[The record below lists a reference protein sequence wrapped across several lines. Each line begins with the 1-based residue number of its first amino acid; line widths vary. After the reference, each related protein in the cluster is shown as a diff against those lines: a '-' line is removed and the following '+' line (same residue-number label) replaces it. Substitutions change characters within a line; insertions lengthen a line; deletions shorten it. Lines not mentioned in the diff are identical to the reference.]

1 MWRLLVHRPG
11 AESRTSR
18 GLPRKENLLHLDV
31 LGSASGGHGQAEVRD
46 DTTYPGRDPVG
57 PQEQSRRTKSA
68 MAVCNHFTFDSTIR
82 TSRSCTH
89 RTQLPRD
96 GVRRWD
102 ADRARRRHAPA
113 SRSRHAGRR
122 GSHPAQAAGLL
133 HRDLKPDNILV
144 SGPAS
149 APPYRVNILDFRLA
163 KSATASELDVT
174 RMTRHTDPGTIAGWA
189 LCPNPVARPP
199 FTSGVP
205 SGFQHPDYG
214 GRSR

>member
-1 MWRLLVHRPG
+1 MEFVDGTPIAPADDMRRLLDLAMQV
-11 AESRTSR
+11 AE
-18 GLPRKENLLHLDV
+18 GL
-31 LGSASGGHGQAEVRD
+31 AA
-46 DTTYPGRDPVG
+46 
-57 PQEQSRRTKSA
+57 
-68 MAVCNHFTFDSTIR
+68 
-82 TSRSCTH
+82 
-89 RTQLPRD
+89 
-96 GVRRWD
+96 
-102 ADRARRRHAPA
+102 
-113 SRSRHAGRR
+113 
-122 GSHPAQAAGLL
+122 AQAAGLL

-149 APPYRVNILDFRLA
+149 APPHRVNILDFRLA
-163 KSATASELDVT
+163 KSATASEVDVT